1 MKIQLI
7 EPFQGGH
14 YTNYVEALLPAFRR
28 YLENSVISEV
38 VVSITPAHFA
48 LLQRNGS
55 ANTDG
60 LRLTFDATFPAIGDV
75 RRLPNRFALYRAH
88 SQAVQN
94 VRADAFIRTTADY
107 DIACNALLNA
117 QNKHK
122 KNVGVRSVGLFHY
135 GYPRS
140 EHLNWKEQIKQGIND
155 IAWQHS
161 DWDSLMFV
169 NPIIYES
176 VLNQSGFDKKQIRLL
191 PDPAPPS
198 VIADK
203 FESRVN
209 LGIPTDG
216 FYLGFVGMMDGRKAI
231 PELLAAFAQANADV
245 SCRLLLMGRMEP
257 AFSELLNTKYAH
269 LVESGRII
277 VMNRFLSAE
286 EVHWGYAAIDVH
298 TLLQYR
304 RMNLSANLL
313 KAVAYGKPVVVD
325 AAGYTGIIS
334 QRFALGEV
342 CDVLSL
348 QSTSDAIQRA
358 IARAP
363 RYVPTP
369 QAKRLS
375 AFHHPD
381 NYANSIMQELLP
393 NQSFDVKT
401 WDWVNQA

>member
-28 YLENSVISEV
+28 YLENGVLSEAVISVTSNHYEELLRKGIAKSEEV
-38 VVSITPAHFA
+38 NI
-48 LLQRNGS
+48 RY
-55 ANTDG
+55 
-60 LRLTFDATFPAIGDV
+60 DASFPVFYEVPSV
-75 RRLPNRFALYRAH
+75 RNRFAFFQAH
-88 SQAVQN
+88 QQSVKKEA
-94 VRADAFIRTTADY
+94 ADVVVRTTADY
-107 DIACNALLNA
+107 DIGCNAVFNQLS
-117 QNKHK
+117 KFK
-122 KNVGVRSVGLFHY
+122 KNQQSHSVGIVHY
-135 GYPRS
+135 GSPRS
-140 EHLNWKEQIKQGIND
+140 EELNLKELLKQQLYDFSWKY
-155 IAWQHS
+155 S
-161 DWDSLMFV
+161 DWDTLMFV
-169 NPIIYES
+169 NPFIYEF
-176 VLNQSGFDKKQIRLL
+176 VQSKKSFAHKGIRLL
-191 PDPAPPS
+191 PDPVPVSLPIDYVEAR
-198 VIADK
+198 
-203 FESRVN
+203 EL

-216 FYLGFVGMMDGRKAI
+216 VYLGFVGMMDGRKAI
-231 PELLAAFAQANADV
+231 PELLVAFAHANADV

-277 VMNRFLSAE
+277 VMNRFLSAQ

-363 RYVPTP
+363 HYVPTP
-369 QAKRLS
+369 QATRLS

>member
-28 YLENSVISEV
+28 YLENGVISEV

-60 LRLTFDATFPAIGDV
+60 LRLTFDATFPVIGDV

-117 QNKHK
+117 QKKHK

-135 GYPRS
+135 GYPINQT
-140 EHLNWKEQIKQGIND
+140 LTLKEKIKQKLDGLSWD
-155 IAWQHS
+155 YS
-161 DWDSLMFV
+161 DWITLMFV
-169 NPIIYES
+169 NPFIYEF
-176 VLNQSGFDKKQIRLL
+176 VQSKKSFAHKRIRLL
-191 PDPAPPS
+191 PDPVPVSLPIDCVEAR
-198 VIADK
+198 
-203 FESRVN
+203 EL

-216 FYLGFVGMMDGRKAI
+216 LYLGFVGMMDGRKAI
-231 PELLAAFAQANADV
+231 PELLAAFAHANADV

-325 AAGYTGIIS
+325 AAGYTGSIS

-363 RYVPTP
+363 HYVPTP
-369 QAKRLS
+369 QATRLS
-375 AFHHPD
+375 VFHHPD
-381 NYANSIMQELLP
+381 NYANSIMQELLL

>member
-1 MKIQLI
+1 
-7 EPFQGGH
+7 
-14 YTNYVEALLPAFRR
+14 
-28 YLENSVISEV
+28 
-38 VVSITPAHFA
+38 
-48 LLQRNGS
+48 
-55 ANTDG
+55 
-60 LRLTFDATFPAIGDV
+60 
-75 RRLPNRFALYRAH
+75 
-88 SQAVQN
+88 
-94 VRADAFIRTTADY
+94 
-107 DIACNALLNA
+107 
-117 QNKHK
+117 
-122 KNVGVRSVGLFHY
+122 
-135 GYPRS
+135 
-140 EHLNWKEQIKQGIND
+140 
-155 IAWQHS
+155 
-161 DWDSLMFV
+161 
-169 NPIIYES
+169 
-176 VLNQSGFDKKQIRLL
+176 
-191 PDPAPPS
+191 
-198 VIADK
+198 
-203 FESRVN
+203 
-209 LGIPTDG
+209 
-216 FYLGFVGMMDGRKAI
+216 
-231 PELLAAFAQANADV
+231 
-245 SCRLLLMGRMEP
+245 
-257 AFSELLNTKYAH
+257 
-269 LVESGRII
+269 
-277 VMNRFLSAE
+277 
-286 EVHWGYAAIDVH
+286 VH